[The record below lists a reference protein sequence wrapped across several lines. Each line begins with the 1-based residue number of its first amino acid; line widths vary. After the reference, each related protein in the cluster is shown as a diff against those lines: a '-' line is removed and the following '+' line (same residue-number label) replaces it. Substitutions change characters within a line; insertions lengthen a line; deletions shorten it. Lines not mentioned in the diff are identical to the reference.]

1 MGIIF
6 DAVFLLLIAV
16 LVMTGVHRGVAR
28 SLLGLAGVL
37 LAGFLAGSLSQPVAG
52 WVYDVSLKNVMLD
65 GLTQAIGS
73 NTGADTAE
81 AVFSSLPGWLAGLL
95 QSNGLDQ
102 QNLEILLAQSGSQT
116 AQAAE
121 AVLRPV
127 VVQLLRVV
135 IAFIMFLVF
144 SILLGVVTHA
154 LGKVFR
160 LPLLRQIDGL
170 LGGVVGLLQGIVC
183 CVLLCLLLQW
193 MVGSNP
199 DPSGQWIHDGVSQSF
214 VCQTVSQ
221 FLPVVD

>member
-16 LVMTGVHRGVAR
+16 LIMTGVHRGVAR
-28 SLLGLAGVL
+28 SLLGLAGILV
-37 LAGFLAGSLSQPVAG
+37 AGFLAGLLSQPIAG
-52 WVYDVSLKNVMLD
+52 WVYDVSIKNVMLD

-73 NTGADTAE
+73 NTGADTAQ

-102 QNLEILLAQSGSQT
+102 QSLETLLAQSGSQT

-121 AVLRPV
+121 VVLRPLV
-127 VVQLLRVV
+127 EQLLRVV
-135 IAFIMFLVF
+135 IAIILFLLF
-144 SILLGVVTHA
+144 SILLGIVTHA
-154 LGKVFR
+154 LGKIFR

-193 MVGSNP
+193 TVGSTP
-199 DPSGQWIHDGVSQSF
+199 DPSGQWIYDGISQSF

-221 FLPVVD
+221 FLPFAG